1 MVKIRLSPYGKKGS
15 VIYRIVAV
23 DSQKKVKGKNLEV
36 FGWWNPLDDSLKIDK
51 AALSKWTNN
60 GALISAPVAKLLA

>member
-23 DSQKKVKGKNLEV
+23 AGEKKVKGKNLEV
-36 FGWWNPLDDSLKIDK
+36 LGWWNPEKDVLKIDK
-51 AALSKWTNN
+51 EKLLKWKNN
-60 GALISAPVAKLLA
+60 GAQISAPVAKLLA